1 MVVEWCVGGPVG
13 GEGHRRVSPCCP
25 MQQEPSTL

>member
-13 GEGHRRVSPCCP
+13 GEGHGRMSPYCTEMVFC
-25 MQQEPSTL
+25 LG